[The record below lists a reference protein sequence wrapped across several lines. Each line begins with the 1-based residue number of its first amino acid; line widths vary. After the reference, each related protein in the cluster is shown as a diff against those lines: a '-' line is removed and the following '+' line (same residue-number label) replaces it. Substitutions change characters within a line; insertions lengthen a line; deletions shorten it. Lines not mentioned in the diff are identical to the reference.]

1 MFGSEVSFSCPTSII
16 SPFSLTLR
24 ASLTTSNFRE
34 ISSPAHLLVNPLAN
48 KLQQECT
55 NVSSNKNTS
64 GCHMVNLRCICNT
77 NKCWVVKKD
86 TRTDV
91 VFFFKLIFVLWMR
104 KLYAAQENE
113 CTSICRN
120 CALFIHY
127 DIYTHECLFMLL
139 HALLMRCLS
148 PKGICVKEKTPKRN
162 TCIRHIWTT
171 RVLSGLY
178 GFCGGDRGHLLGI
191 KQQMMKKF

>member
-1 MFGSEVSFSCPTSII
+1 MHQRLIKQE
-16 SPFSLTLR
+16 
-24 ASLTTSNFRE
+24 
-34 ISSPAHLLVNPLAN
+34 HLWLSYGKSALY
-48 KLQQECT
+48 LQHQQML
-55 NVSSNKNTS
+55 
-64 GCHMVNLRCICNT
+64 GG
-77 NKCWVVKKD
+77 KKD

-162 TCIRHIWTT
+162 TCIRHIYGQ
-171 RVLSGLY
+171 RDSCLGFMVLAAETGAI
-178 GFCGGDRGHLLGI
+178 C
-191 KQQMMKKF
+191 